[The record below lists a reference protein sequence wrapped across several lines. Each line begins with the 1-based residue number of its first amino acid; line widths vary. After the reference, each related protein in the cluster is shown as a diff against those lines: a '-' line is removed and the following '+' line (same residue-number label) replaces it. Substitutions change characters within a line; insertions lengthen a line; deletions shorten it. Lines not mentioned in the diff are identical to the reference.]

1 MATITLTQAVVDC
14 LQCPRGKK
22 KVEYVDAN
30 RTGLY
35 IAVTPSTANYYLR
48 YKKADGKTG
57 HIKLGSTATMR
68 LSEAR
73 QQVTQ
78 LKRDIA
84 AGKHNV
90 SEKVPTFA
98 DFFTDH
104 YLNMAM
110 NRKRSW
116 KKDLSMFEVR
126 LKDKFGKTPI
136 NKLSRRAVMEFHNE
150 LLEEEKLAPA
160 TCDHHLKLM
169 RRILNWAIEID
180 IISENPLTRIPLFNA
195 DNKVENYLQPDEL
208 QRLMHVLNTHPNKMT
223 CNVMKFLLSTGARLN
238 EALQSK
244 WSHINREKR
253 VWTIPSTN
261 TKSKRLRSVP
271 LNDYALEVLNSLGTE
286 EHIFLFMNFKT
297 GTHLK
302 EIHTGWDNIR
312 KQADLPK
319 LRIHDLRHSYAS
331 MLVNGGRTLYEVQQI
346 LGHSVPIVTQRYA
359 HLSTKTLLSASDTAS
374 AFINEAMARTG

>member
-1 MATITLTQAVVDC
+1 MIISLTQTVVDG
-14 LQCPRGKK
+14 LTCPPDKAK
-22 KVEYVDAN
+22 FEYCSSD
-30 RTGLY
+30 RSGLY
-35 IAVTPSTANYYLR
+35 LALTPSTANYYLR
-48 YKKADGKTG
+48 YKDKNGKTG

-73 QQVTQ
+73 QQVNQ

-104 YLNMAM
+104 YLPHAKM
-110 NRKRSW
+110 RKRSW
-116 KKDLSMFEVR
+116 KKDQSMFDVR
-126 LKDKFGKTPI
+126 LKARFGSKILTNI
-136 NKLSRRAVMEFHNE
+136 SRREAIDFHTFI
-150 LLEEEKLAPA
+150 LEREGLSPA

-169 RRILNWAIEID
+169 RRMFNLAVEWD
-180 IISENPLTRIPLFNA
+180 IIDKNPLNRIALFNA

-208 QRLMHVLNTHPNKMT
+208 KRLVHVLDTHPNRMT
-223 CNVMKFLLSTGARLN
+223 CLVMKFLLSTGARLN

-271 LNDYALEVLNSLGTE
+271 LNDYALAVLDSLDTE
-286 EHIFLFMNFKT
+286 EHEFLFMNFKT

-374 AFINEAMARTG
+374 AFINEAMARSG